1 MNDNELKPVN
11 CGCGGEAAV
20 NYTLVTFLGKDMRYC
35 VRCEDCGIMTNWYH
49 TEAEAIEAW
58 NKAMG
63 GVVTYPSTTP
73 NGVYTS
79 GCTTTNTTDPNE
91 DFHPVRDFMVNP
103 ERTAKV
109 ENISDYR
116 LPINDYCFIKKGDCG
131 NCGFVVTEGDKY
143 CRECGAKL
151 EWNE

>member
-1 MNDNELKPVN
+1 MSEELKPVK
-11 CGCGGEAAV
+11 CGCGGEARPQQTYNGDWYV
-20 NYTLVTFLGKDMRYC
+20 V
-35 VRCEDCGIMTNWYH
+35 CEKCIMCSGHYH
-49 TEAEAIEAW
+49 TKSNAISAW

-103 ERTAKV
+103 ERVAKV
-109 ENISDYR
+109 VTRPFGDIDLHKCNNCQYYVDKSFT
-116 LPINDYCFIKKGDCG
+116 YCPG
-131 NCGFVVTEGDKY
+131 
-143 CRECGAKL
+143 CGARL
-151 EWNE
+151 EWK